1 MTEKFNDK
9 FYDTTANAAE
19 TLENRV
25 RRLKIRKLIKRNA
38 AIVATVAAVVYIVK
52 KSTEDFESIEEI
64 LEK

>member
-9 FYDTTANAAE
+9 FYDTTTNAAE